1 MGTNITNGTQW
12 TFLDMNLTDLC
23 NATNVTNALCNAT
36 NATDVTFR
44 DRCNPP
50 GGSSGG
56 VDVQA
61 LIGIFLAAL
70 SALISSVAL
79 VIMKR
84 SADVEV
90 GLPLC
95 KRWRWWLGFVINTGS
110 ELTLSTVALT
120 LAPLAIIAPVFGTQV
135 IFSAMIARAG
145 CVPGVKEM
153 MSLCEWICLA
163 GAIAGI
169 ALCSAFG
176 PSSETAILYEEYQVY
191 LPQGRY
197 LGFLVPSVTLVFCW
211 SLILTNKRLK
221 WLRPKD
227 DSLTTAVVSSLGAG
241 IAGSCSIVSSRIFT
255 TALIWELIVGGNTK
269 VLGMWVSW
277 LGVFGL
283 IASAPTQLWLLNSA
297 LASGKAAFT
306 VPLYTVMST
315 RARTPHTT
323 RTRQHTTAHDT
334 RAPRHLSVQMML
346 TLRSAPRTRSHCV
359 QYRARR
365 HTLRRV
371 RMPCR
376 PAVANGRLLGR
387 LGPRARQR
395 GGALDAAGEQEGQIN
410 FESGAS
416 HRVGGAI
423 CTRRTPS

>member
-23 NATNVTNALCNAT
+23 NATNVTNAHCNAT
-36 NATDVTFR
+36 NATDMTFR

-315 RARTPHTT
+315 RARTHAAHDT
-323 RTRQHTTAHDT
+323 HTTAHDST
-334 RAPRHLSVQMML
+334 RHA
-346 TLRSAPRTRSHCV
+346 RSSPLERADDAHPSFCSANAQSLCSISCKAAHSSTSSHALPASRCKRASSRPAWPSCSAAWRCSRCSR
-359 QYRARR
+359 RARR
-365 HTLRRV
+365 PNQL
-371 RMPCR
+371 
-376 PAVANGRLLGR
+376 
-387 LGPRARQR
+387 
-395 GGALDAAGEQEGQIN
+395 
-410 FESGAS
+410 
-416 HRVGGAI
+416 
-423 CTRRTPS
+423 

>member
-36 NATDVTFR
+36 NATDMTFR
-44 DRCNPP
+44 NRCNPP

-315 RARTPHTT
+315 RARTHAAHDT
-323 RTRQHTTAHDT
+323 HTTAHDST
-334 RAPRHLSVQMML
+334 RHA
-346 TLRSAPRTRSHCV
+346 RSSPLERADDAHPSFCSANAQSLCSTSCKAAHSSTSSHALPASRCKRASSRPPWPSCSAAWRCSRCSR
-359 QYRARR
+359 RARR
-365 HTLRRV
+365 PNQL
-371 RMPCR
+371 
-376 PAVANGRLLGR
+376 
-387 LGPRARQR
+387 
-395 GGALDAAGEQEGQIN
+395 
-410 FESGAS
+410 
-416 HRVGGAI
+416 
-423 CTRRTPS
+423 

>member
-23 NATNVTNALCNAT
+23 NATNVTNAHCNAT
-36 NATDVTFR
+36 NATDVSFR

-176 PSSETAILYEEYQVY
+176 PSSETAILYEEYQIY
-191 LPQGRY
+191 LLQGRY
-197 LGFLVPSVTLVFCW
+197 LGFLVPAVTLVFCW
-211 SLILTNKRLK
+211 SLILTNKRLT

-315 RARTPHTT
+315 RARTPRTP
-323 RTRQHTTAHDT
+323 RTRRAHAT
-334 RAPRHLSVQMML
+334 RAALHSSVQMML
-346 TLRSAPRTRSHCV
+346 TSRSAPRTRSHRV
-359 QYRARR
+359 QHRARR
-365 HTLRRV
+365 HALRRV

-376 PAVANGRLLGR
+376 PAGANRRLLGR
-387 LGPRARQR
+387 IGPRARQR
-395 GGALDAAGEQEGQIN
+395 GGALDAAGGQEDQISRSRI
-410 FESGAS
+410 ECGS
-416 HRVGGAI
+416 
-423 CTRRTPS
+423 

>member
-36 NATDVTFR
+36 NATDMTFR
-44 DRCNPP
+44 ERCNPP

-110 ELTLSTVALT
+110 ELSLSTVALT

-169 ALCSAFG
+169 ALCSSFG
-176 PSSETAILYEEYQVY
+176 PSSKTAILYEEYQFY
-191 LPQGRY
+191 LVQGRY
-197 LGFLVPSVTLVFCW
+197 LGFLVPAVTLVFCW

-221 WLRPKD
+221 WLCPKD
-227 DSLTTAVVSSLGAG
+227 DSLTTAVFSSLGAG

-315 RARTPHTT
+315 RARARRT
-323 RTRQHTTAHDT
+323 RHAHDSTRQHTT
-334 RAPRHLSVQMML
+334 RA
-346 TLRSAPRTRSHCV
+346 
-359 QYRARR
+359 
-365 HTLRRV
+365 
-371 RMPCR
+371 
-376 PAVANGRLLGR
+376 LL
-387 LGPRARQR
+387 A
-395 GGALDAAGEQEGQIN
+395 
-410 FESGAS
+410 
-416 HRVGGAI
+416 
-423 CTRRTPS
+423 T

>member
-1 MGTNITNGTQW
+1 MGTNVTNGTQW

-23 NATNVTNALCNAT
+23 NATNFTNATNVTNAHCNAT
-36 NATDVTFR
+36 NATDVSFR

-176 PSSETAILYEEYQVY
+176 PSSETAILYEEYQIY

-197 LGFLVPSVTLVFCW
+197 LGFLVPAVTLVFCW
-211 SLILTNKRLK
+211 SLILTNKRLT

-241 IAGSCSIVSSRIFT
+241 VAGSCSIVSSRIFT

-283 IASAPTQLWLLNSA
+283 IASAPTQLWLLNYA

-315 RARTPHTT
+315 RARTP
-323 RTRQHTTAHDT
+323 RTP
-334 RAPRHLSVQMML
+334 RARARTPRARAARHSSVQMML
-346 TLRSAPRTRSHCV
+346 TSRSAPRTRSH
-359 QYRARR
+359 
-365 HTLRRV
+365 RV
-371 RMPCR
+371 
-376 PAVANGRLLGR
+376 
-387 LGPRARQR
+387 
-395 GGALDAAGEQEGQIN
+395 
-410 FESGAS
+410 
-416 HRVGGAI
+416 
-423 CTRRTPS
+423 

>member
-1 MGTNITNGTQW
+1 
-12 TFLDMNLTDLC
+12 
-23 NATNVTNALCNAT
+23 
-36 NATDVTFR
+36 
-44 DRCNPP
+44 
-50 GGSSGG
+50 
-56 VDVQA
+56 
-61 LIGIFLAAL
+61 
-70 SALISSVAL
+70 
-79 VIMKR
+79 MKR

-176 PSSETAILYEEYQVY
+176 PSSETAILYEEYQIY

-197 LGFLVPSVTLVFCW
+197 LGFLVPAVTLVFCW
-211 SLILTNKRLK
+211 SLILTNKRLT

-241 IAGSCSIVSSRIFT
+241 VAGSCSIVSSRIFT

-283 IASAPTQLWLLNSA
+283 IASAPTQLWLLNYA

-315 RARTPHTT
+315 RARTPRTPRAHTP
-323 RTRQHTTAHDT
+323 RAPHST
-334 RAPRHLSVQMML
+334 RA
-346 TLRSAPRTRSHCV
+346 
-359 QYRARR
+359 
-365 HTLRRV
+365 
-371 RMPCR
+371 CR
-376 PAVANGRLLGR
+376 
-387 LGPRARQR
+387 
-395 GGALDAAGEQEGQIN
+395 
-410 FESGAS
+410 
-416 HRVGGAI
+416 
-423 CTRRTPS
+423 

>member
-1 MGTNITNGTQW
+1 MGTNVTNGTQW

-23 NATNVTNALCNAT
+23 NATNVTNAHCNAT
-36 NATDVTFR
+36 NATDVSFR

-176 PSSETAILYEEYQVY
+176 PSSETAILYEEYQIY
-191 LPQGRY
+191 LLQGRY
-197 LGFLVPSVTLVFCW
+197 LGFLVPAVTLVFCW

-315 RARTPHTT
+315 RARTP
-323 RTRQHTTAHDT
+323 RTRRARAT
-334 RAPRHLSVQMML
+334 RAARHSSVQMML
-346 TLRSAPRTRSHCV
+346 TSRSAPRTRSHRV
-359 QYRARR
+359 QHRARR
-365 HTLRRV
+365 HALRRV

-376 PAVANGRLLGR
+376 PAVANRRLLGR

-395 GGALDAAGEQEGQIN
+395 GGALDAAGEQEDQIS
-410 FESGAS
+410 FENGDS
-416 HRVGGAI
+416 HRVGSAI
-423 CTRRTPS
+423 GTRRSPS